1 MFGRSRLARPP
12 STAARA
18 TRDPSPPA
26 GRLEQMFVAHH
37 ATVWRTLRRRGLTA
51 DAAADVAQQT
61 FLIAAERL
69 EDIQP
74 DSERA
79 FLVGT
84 ALRVARTMGR
94 KTMRWQLEEDMD
106 RRVVDGSDLPGDPGD
121 ARAAVQL
128 CDLALSRVDPD
139 VAEVFVLFELEG
151 LSSPEIAASLEIP
164 LGTVASRLRRAREQF
179 RRVVTRIE
187 TTLAREGTS

>member
-1 MFGRSRLARPP
+1 MFGFSRLAGGQG
-12 STAARA
+12 
-18 TRDPSPPA
+18 DPREAEAPA
-26 GRLEQMFVAHH
+26 SAGGRLERMFVAHH
-37 ATVWRTLRRRGLTA
+37 AMVWRTLRRRGLSA
-51 DAAADVAQQT
+51 DAAADATQQT

-69 EDIQP
+69 ADIQP

-84 ALRVARTMGR
+84 GLRVARTLGR
-94 KTMRWQLEEDMD
+94 KTSRWQLEEDMD
-106 RRVVDGSDLPGDPGD
+106 RRVVEATNQGD
-121 ARAAVQL
+121 ARAAVEL
-128 CDLALSRVDPD
+128 CDLALSKVDPE
-139 VAEVFVLFELEG
+139 VAVVFVLFEMEG

-187 TTLAREGTS
+187 TAMRREDTP

>member
-1 MFGRSRLARPP
+1 MFGRSRLARVREGQRASAPAP
-12 STAARA
+12 EPAA
-18 TRDPSPPA
+18 
-26 GRLEQMFVAHH
+26 GERLQRMFVAHH
-37 ATVWRTLRRRGLTA
+37 AMVWRTLRRSGLSA
-51 DAAADVAQQT
+51 DAAGDATQQA

-69 EDIQP
+69 ADIQA

-84 ALRVARTMGR
+84 ALRVARTLWR

-106 RRVVDGSDLPGDPGD
+106 RRVVETRDHDD
-121 ARAAVQL
+121 ARASVQL
-128 CDLALSRVDPD
+128 CDIALSKIDPD
-139 VAEVFVLFELEG
+139 VAEVFVLFEIEG

-179 RRVVTRIE
+179 RRVVGRIE
-187 TTLAREGTS
+187 TTIEREGAA

>member
-1 MFGRSRLARPP
+1 MFGRATNRRRVEAPAP
-12 STAARA
+12 SAG
-18 TRDPSPPA
+18 
-26 GRLEQMFVAHH
+26 GRLQQMFVAHH
-37 ATVWRTLRRRGLTA
+37 AMVWRTLRRRGLTA
-51 DAAADVAQQT
+51 DAAADATQQT
-61 FLIAAERL
+61 FLVAAERL
-69 EDIQP
+69 SDIQT

-84 ALRVARTMGR
+84 ALRVARTLGR

-106 RRVVDGSDLPGDPGD
+106 RRVVETRDQDD
-121 ARAAVQL
+121 ARASVQL
-128 CDLALSRVDPD
+128 CDLALSKVDPD
-139 VAEVFVLFELEG
+139 VAEVFVLFEIEG

-187 TTLAREGTS
+187 TALEREGTA

>member
-1 MFGRSRLARPP
+1 MFGRSRLARQ
-12 STAARA
+12 TDGARGVAA
-18 TRDPSPPA
+18 PLQPPPA
-26 GRLEQMFVAHH
+26 PGGRLERMFLAHH
-37 ATVWRTLRRRGLTA
+37 GMVWRTLRRRGLTA
-51 DAAADVAQQT
+51 DAAADAAQQT

-69 EDIQP
+69 DDIQA

-84 ALRVARTMGR
+84 ALRVARTLGR

-106 RRVVDGSDLPGDPGD
+106 RRVLEVSDHGD
-121 ARAAVQL
+121 ARAAVEL
-128 CDLALSRVDPD
+128 CDLALSKVDPD
-139 VAEVFVLFELEG
+139 VAEVFVLFEIEG

-187 TTLAREGTS
+187 TTIQREGTS

>member
-1 MFGRSRLARPP
+1 MFGRSR
-12 STAARA
+12 AARQVDGGQRLP
-18 TRDPSPPA
+18 TPA
-26 GRLEQMFVAHH
+26 PASAAPAPDRRLEQMFLAHH
-37 ATVWRTLRRRGLTA
+37 GMVWRTLRRRGLTA
-51 DAAADVAQQT
+51 DAAADAAQQT

-106 RRVVDGSDLPGDPGD
+106 RRVVEASDQFGD
-121 ARAAVQL
+121 
-128 CDLALSRVDPD
+128 
-139 VAEVFVLFELEG
+139 
-151 LSSPEIAASLEIP
+151 
-164 LGTVASRLRRAREQF
+164 
-179 RRVVTRIE
+179 
-187 TTLAREGTS
+187 

>member
-1 MFGRSRLARPP
+1 MFGRSRQARQQTTDTRPALAAPP
-12 STAARA
+12 
-18 TRDPSPPA
+18 P
-26 GRLEQMFVAHH
+26 RLEQMFVAHH
-37 ATVWRTLRRRGLTA
+37 AMVWRTLRRRGL
-51 DAAADVAQQT
+51 AADTASDVVQQT

-69 EDIQP
+69 EDIQA

-106 RRVVDGSDLPGDPGD
+106 RRVGEATGQAGD
-121 ARAAVQL
+121 
-128 CDLALSRVDPD
+128 
-139 VAEVFVLFELEG
+139 
-151 LSSPEIAASLEIP
+151 
-164 LGTVASRLRRAREQF
+164 LGTRARRSSCAIWRCRRWIRTSPRCSCCSSWRASRRRRSRRRWRFLWGRWRRGLRRAREQF

-187 TTLAREGTS
+187 STMQREGTA